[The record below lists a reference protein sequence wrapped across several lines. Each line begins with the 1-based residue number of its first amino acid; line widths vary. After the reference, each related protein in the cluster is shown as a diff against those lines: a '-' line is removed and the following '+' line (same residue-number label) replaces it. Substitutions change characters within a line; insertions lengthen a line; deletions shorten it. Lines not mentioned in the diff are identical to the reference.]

1 MWRGWGRVEV
11 LFRPHLRGS
20 GHLSWAGI
28 TPPELLHTPAH
39 QKEKLLG
46 VNPPTPPCSPKTVSV
61 VVLMYL
67 WLPFRLHLYSPAWV
81 SWALRDIRYATPS
94 QIQRCHP
101 PWQKSP
107 RRFTLQMGFQ
117 GAVGFV
123 SGRC

>member
-28 TPPELLHTPAH
+28 TPPELLRTPAH

-46 VNPPTPPCSPKTVSV
+46 ANPPTPPCSPKTVSV